1 MKESMT
7 PILAKHDIYSL
18 ACYYYA
24 YSSIYKGCFTTPM
37 CGGRSS
43 LYIV

>member
-1 MKESMT
+1 MKESRIL
-7 PILAKHDIYSL
+7 ILAKYDIYSL

-24 YSSIYKGCFTTPM
+24 YSSIGKGCFMTPT
-37 CGGRSS
+37 CGGWSS